1 MPHIHRIYLSQN
13 WVLRKNID
21 IDDSLVL
28 KLKVLSA
35 FENTTV
41 KNLMEEAV
49 EYYVAVKEKER
60 MDALTPEEKEDLGL
74 LMLMQQADLDSTVSR
89 EKVMKE
95 LDK

>member
-1 MPHIHRIYLSQN
+1 
-13 WVLRKNID
+13 LRKNID

>member
-1 MPHIHRIYLSQN
+1 
-13 WVLRKNID
+13 
-21 IDDSLVL
+21 
-28 KLKVLSA
+28 
-35 FENTTV
+35 
-41 KNLMEEAV
+41 MEEAV

>member
-1 MPHIHRIYLSQN
+1 M
-13 WVLRKNID
+13 RKNID

-49 EYYVAVKEKER
+49 EYYVAVKEKEK

>member
-1 MPHIHRIYLSQN
+1 M
-13 WVLRKNID
+13 RKNID
-21 IDDSLVL
+21 IDDRLVL

-35 FENTTV
+35 FENTKV

-74 LMLMQQADLDSTVSR
+74 LMLMQQAELDSTVSR

>member
-1 MPHIHRIYLSQN
+1 MPHIHHVYLSQN

-41 KNLMEEAV
+41 KKLMEEAV
-49 EYYVAVKEKER
+49 EYYVAMKEKER

>member
-1 MPHIHRIYLSQN
+1 M
-13 WVLRKNID
+13 RKNID
-21 IDDSLVL
+21 IDDSLIL

>member
-1 MPHIHRIYLSQN
+1 LSQN

>member
-1 MPHIHRIYLSQN
+1 
-13 WVLRKNID
+13 LRKNID

-28 KLKVLSA
+28 KLKVFSA

-41 KNLMEEAV
+41 KKRMEEAV
-49 EYYVAVKEKER
+49 EYYIAMKEKER

-74 LMLMQQADLDSTVSR
+74 LMLMQQANLDSTVSR

>member
-1 MPHIHRIYLSQN
+1 MFQN
-13 WVLRKNID
+13 WGLRKNID

-41 KNLMEEAV
+41 KKLMEEAV
-49 EYYVAVKEKER
+49 EYYVAMKEKER

>member
-1 MPHIHRIYLSQN
+1 M
-13 WVLRKNID
+13 RKNID

-49 EYYVAVKEKER
+49 EYYVSVKEKER
-60 MDALTPEEKEDLGL
+60 MDALTPEEKDDLGL

>member
-1 MPHIHRIYLSQN
+1 M
-13 WVLRKNID
+13 RKNID

>member
-1 MPHIHRIYLSQN
+1 M
-13 WVLRKNID
+13 RKNID

-95 LDK
+95 LEK

>member
-1 MPHIHRIYLSQN
+1 M
-13 WVLRKNID
+13 RKNID

-28 KLKVLSA
+28 KLKVFSA

-41 KNLMEEAV
+41 KKRMEEAV
-49 EYYVAVKEKER
+49 EYYIAMKEKER

-74 LMLMQQADLDSTVSR
+74 LMLMQQANLDSTVSR

>member
-1 MPHIHRIYLSQN
+1 M
-13 WVLRKNID
+13 RKYID

-41 KNLMEEAV
+41 KKLMEEAV
-49 EYYVAVKEKER
+49 EYYVAMKEKER